1 MRAGRAMDPATGDMA
16 PAALLGD
23 LLDAPDDAVV
33 GRDRD
38 GRVVSWNRAA
48 EARMRESEAR
58 VHVDSCLWDRREA

>member
-16 PAALLGD
+16 PAALLGA

-48 EARMRESEAR
+48 GARMRESEAPA
-58 VHVDSCLWDRREA
+58 HVDSCLWERREV

>member
-16 PAALLGD
+16 PAALLCA

-38 GRVVSWNRAA
+38 GRVVSWNPAA
-48 EARMRESEAR
+48 EARLRESEAPA
-58 VHVDSCLWDRREA
+58 HVDSCPWDRREV